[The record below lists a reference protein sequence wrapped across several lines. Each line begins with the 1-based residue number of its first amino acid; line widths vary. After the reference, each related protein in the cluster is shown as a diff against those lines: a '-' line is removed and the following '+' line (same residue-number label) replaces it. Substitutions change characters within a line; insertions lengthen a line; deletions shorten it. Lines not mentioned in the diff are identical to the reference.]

1 MTTKLQPINV
11 ILDPSITLRYAN
23 WSDLETVTQ
32 LIYDV
37 CEADG
42 DTTVALTVEEMK
54 QEWGRSGFN
63 VETDAIVAVTTDG
76 RIVGYEELAN
86 EHEYVE
92 LRADG
97 YVHPQFKGLGIAT
110 SMMQLIEERARKN
123 IALAAPNVRVHLHST
138 IDARDEGSISLH
150 EDCGFSPLRYHWRM
164 QADFE
169 SAPPVMEFPMG
180 IELRPFDREQHARAL
195 WQAHNEAW
203 RDLWGSHEIPFD
215 EWVEEKFEDSGYDPS
230 LWMIA
235 WDGDQIAGFSL
246 NRFRMGI
253 GWIRHLGVRRPWRKQ
268 GLGYSL
274 LIHSFGE
281 FYKRG
286 MKSVGLG
293 VDAQSPTGATRLYQK
308 AGMYTASEFITYEKE
323 LRPGRK
329 LERQE

>member
-1 MTTKLQPINV
+1 MTTKLQPIDAV
-11 ILDPSITLRYAN
+11 LDPSITLRYAN
-23 WSDLETVTQ
+23 WDDIEAVTQ

-42 DTTVALTVEEMK
+42 DTTVALTIDEMK
-54 QEWGRSGFN
+54 EEWNMPGFN
-63 VETDAIVAVTTDG
+63 IETDGIIAATADG
-76 RIVGYEELAN
+76 RVVGYEEFVN
-86 EHEYVE
+86 EHEHSK
-92 LRADG
+92 LRTDG

-110 SMMQLIEERARKN
+110 SMMQLIEERARKE
-123 IALAAPNVRVHLHST
+123 IALAAPGARVYLHST
-138 IDARDEGSISLH
+138 LDNHDESGKGVH
-150 EDCGFSPLRYHWRM
+150 EDLGFSPIRYHWRM
-164 QADFE
+164 QTDLE
-169 SAPPVMEFPMG
+169 SAPPAVEFPKG
-180 IELRPFDREQHARAL
+180 IELRPFDREQHAHAL

-203 RDLWGSHEIPFD
+203 RDLWDSHEIPFD

-230 LWMIA
+230 LWMVA

-281 FYKRG
+281 FHKRG
-286 MKSVGLG
+286 MKAVGLG

-308 AGMYTASEFITYEKE
+308 AGMYIASEFVTYEKE
-323 LRPGRK
+323 LRPGRE